1 VACHSDTYVSVD
13 PHVSH
18 IEKNKFKKRGEREEK
33 DVFNFEKINEKR
45 EEKKI
50 CS

>member
-1 VACHSDTYVSVD
+1 VASTCQSSR
-13 PHVSH
+13 
-18 IEKNKFKKRGEREEK
+18 EKNLKKREEK
-33 DVFNFEKINEKR
+33 YVFNFEKINEKR